1 MRILNSC
8 DELIEFVMNEL
19 SEYSDSVVMF
29 QGDAL
34 EIDET
39 DLSYKKFEVV
49 DVFGID
55 KTDLSYEEFG
65 VIKDDTLISISY
77 STGSDFDLHAVKGLI
92 DFEKSYPCVV
102 VPNYVRNGIITAL
115 KSEW

>member
-19 SEYSDSVVMF
+19 SEYSDHVVMF
-29 QGDAL
+29 QGDVL
-34 EIDET
+34 E
-39 DLSYKKFEVV
+39 
-49 DVFGID
+49 ID

-65 VIKDDTLISISY
+65 VIKDDTLISISS

-92 DFEKSYPCVV
+92 NFEKSYPCVV
-102 VPNYVRNGIITAL
+102 VPNYMRNGLIAAL
-115 KSEW
+115 KGEW